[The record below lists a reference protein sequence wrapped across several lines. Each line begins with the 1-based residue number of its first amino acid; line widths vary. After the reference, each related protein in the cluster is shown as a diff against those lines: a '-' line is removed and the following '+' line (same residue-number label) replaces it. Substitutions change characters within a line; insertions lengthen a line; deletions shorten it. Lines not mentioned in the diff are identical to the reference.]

1 MEDFWKVVRNSKEV
15 TAEKEEESAM
25 KKNRKRRI
33 LEKILLLGTAM
44 CVSNPVY
51 AREVA
56 RPSVNGALQVRDGRL
71 TDEQGKPVQLKGI
84 STHGLAWFPEYVN
97 ESVFAE
103 LSNDWQVDVM
113 RLAMYTAENGGY
125 CTDGDQETLKD
136 LIQKGV
142 EYTEKNDMYAIIDW
156 HILSDLNPL
165 VYEEKAIAFFAEVSE
180 KYGDYQHVLYEI
192 CNEPNGGTSWADIK
206 TYAEAV
212 IPVIRENDPDAVILV
227 GTPNW
232 SQYVDEAAAD
242 PITEY
247 ENIMYTLHFYAA
259 THKEDLR
266 ERLKAAVEQKLPVF
280 VSEYSIC
287 DASGNGALD
296 LAQAEEWRNLLDEY
310 QISCVNWNL
319 SNKAESSALIKSD
332 CSKTSGFTAED
343 LSPAGVWL
351 YEMLINDVNDGA
363 EVDNGLDSYDQHA
376 HASESEQENGEN
388 VQTSES
394 EFEKEAAKADSECPL
409 SAADEDNFGKKPG
422 ENASITAEA
431 SVTNQWESDGRHY
444 YQYNLTLQNHSE
456 EAVSGWN
463 VTLEFNEKLELS
475 DGWNGDYSVL
485 NETQLSIQA
494 KDYNKDIAAS
504 AAASDIGFIV
514 SSEGQLELIAVSIN

>member
-1 MEDFWKVVRNSKEV
+1 MED
-15 TAEKEEESAM
+15 KEEEPTM

-33 LEKILLLGTAM
+33 LEKIVLLGAVM
-44 CVSNPVY
+44 CVSHPVY

-56 RPSVNGALQVRDGRL
+56 RPSVNGALQVRDGKL

-97 ESVFAE
+97 ETVFEE
-103 LSNDWQVDVM
+103 LSNDWQVNVM

-125 CTDGDQETLKD
+125 CTDGDQEKLKD

-142 EYTEKNDMYAIIDW
+142 EYTKKHDMYVIIDW

-165 VYEEKAIAFFAEVSE
+165 VYEDASIAFFAEVSE

-206 TYAEAV
+206 AYAEAV

-247 ENIMYTLHFYAA
+247 ENVMYTLHFYAA

-266 ERLKAAVEQKLPVF
+266 ERLKAAVKQQLPVF

-287 DASGNGALD
+287 DANGNGALD
-296 LAQAEEWRNLLDEY
+296 LEEAEEWRKLLDEY

-332 CSKTSGFTAED
+332 CSKISGFTEED
-343 LSPAGVWL
+343 LSPAGIWL
-351 YEMLINDVNDGA
+351 YNMLINDANNGA
-363 EVDNGLDSYDQHA
+363 EVDNGLDFYNQDA
-376 HASESEQENGEN
+376 PTEQPFYSAEEDD
-388 VQTSES
+388 
-394 EFEKEAAKADSECPL
+394 FEKL
-409 SAADEDNFGKKPG
+409 SGEDAG
-422 ENASITAEA
+422 ITAEA
-431 SVTNQWESDGRHY
+431 SVTNQWEADGRQY

-456 EAVSGWN
+456 EVISGWK

-475 DGWNGDYSVL
+475 DGWNGEYTVI

-494 KDYNKDIAAS
+494 KEYNKDIAAS
-504 AAASDIGFIV
+504 DAASDIGFIV
-514 SSEGQLELIAVSIN
+514 SSEGDLELIAVSIN